1 MGAPFFI
8 FCTNQKDGI
17 LIFYIGA
24 QTSRCSSLYLVHLNT
39 GTLDK
44 KILLSQKTNNKKTKN
59 IRLGHCTWQGGGS
72 THIRLFTAIRLPQ
85 FIVVEGHKFAYFA
98 ASSRHSYL
106 WLKVTTFEHYNNRVS
121 YSDRSSRRIHSCLS

>member
-39 GTLDK
+39 RALDK
-44 KILLSQKTNNKKTKN
+44 IICSPIKLTRKLKKD
-59 IRLGHCTWQGGGS
+59 
-72 THIRLFTAIRLPQ
+72 TARGR
-85 FIVVEGHKFAYFA
+85 VVVV
-98 ASSRHSYL
+98 L
-106 WLKVTTFEHYNNRVS
+106 T
-121 YSDRSSRRIHSCLS
+121 

>member
-24 QTSRCSSLYLVHLNT
+24 QTREHPFFTLAPRPRDVQVLYLVHLNT

-44 KILLSQKTNNKKTKN
+44 EILLSQKTNNKKTKN
-59 IRLGHCTWQGGGS
+59 IRLGHCTW
-72 THIRLFTAIRLPQ
+72 
-85 FIVVEGHKFAYFA
+85 
-98 ASSRHSYL
+98 
-106 WLKVTTFEHYNNRVS
+106 
-121 YSDRSSRRIHSCLS
+121 